1 MKLDVRNIDKNSI
14 WKCKF
19 LLCKARP
26 ELNGALFV
34 IAVAECFYWIDSFF
48 AITKKREWSA
58 DIGAQMNLREESRS
72 I

>member
-1 MKLDVRNIDKNSI
+1 MKLDVSNIDKSSI

-48 AITKKREWSA
+48 AINKKAGVERGQRRPNEFERRE
-58 DIGAQMNLREESRS
+58 
-72 I
+72 

>member
-1 MKLDVRNIDKNSI
+1 MRLDVRNIDKILI

-34 IAVAECFYWIDSFF
+34 IADAECFY
-48 AITKKREWSA
+48 
-58 DIGAQMNLREESRS
+58 
-72 I
+72 